1 MGDSAS
7 ERGIVG
13 LPVER
18 RRIVLPFYEHLCD
31 THVLTFQTRKGVFD
45 VSGTASLLSSH
56 LTRWLHLPRQRL
68 HLRFSHLWRVCL
80 IALMLLTYV
89 AGMWAAIVSP
99 SVAYA
104 AAMSR
109 QRASLVA
116 SLPKPRPPDAAPAR
130 RRMPVRSAPAR
141 R

>member
-1 MGDSAS
+1 MSQAQ
-7 ERGIVG
+7 
-13 LPVER
+13 
-18 RRIVLPFYEHLCD
+18 H
-31 THVLTFQTRKGVFD
+31 
-45 VSGTASLLSSH
+45 LSSH

-68 HLRFSHLWRVCL
+68 HLRFSHLWRVCI